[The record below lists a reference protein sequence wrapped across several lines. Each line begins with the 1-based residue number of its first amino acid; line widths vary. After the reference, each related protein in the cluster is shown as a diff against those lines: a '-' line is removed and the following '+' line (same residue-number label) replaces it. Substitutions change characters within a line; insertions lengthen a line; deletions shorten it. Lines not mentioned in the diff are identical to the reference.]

1 MFTSPAFA
9 QTAAPSSGLGQFD
22 MLMPLMLM
30 LIIMYFFL
38 FRPQQQKM
46 KAHREMIANV
56 KRGDEIVTS
65 GGILGKVTKVKDDNE
80 VEVEIADN
88 TRIRVVRD
96 TIAQVRTKGSPVKD
110 GGGDKA

>member
-1 MFTSPAFA
+1 MFVSPAFA
-9 QTAAPSSGLGQFD
+9 QGAPGGLGQFD
-22 MLMPLMLM
+22 MLLPLLLM

-56 KRGDEIVTS
+56 RRGDTVVTS
-65 GGILGKVTKVKDDNE
+65 GGIIGKVTKVKDDSI

-88 TRIRVVRD
+88 TRVQIVRQ
-96 TIAQVRTKGSPVKD
+96 TIAEVRTKGEPAKD
-110 GGGDKA
+110 GDKA

>member
-1 MFTSPAFA
+1 MFVSPAFA
-9 QTAAPSSGLGQFD
+9 QSGVPGGLGQFD
-22 MLMPLMLM
+22 MLLPLLLM

-56 KRGDEIVTS
+56 RRGDTVVTS
-65 GGILGKVTKVKDDNE
+65 GGIIGKVTKVKDDSI

-88 TRIRVVRD
+88 TRVQLVRQ
-96 TIAQVRTKGSPVKD
+96 TIAEVRTKGEPAKD
-110 GGGDKA
+110 SDKT

>member
-1 MFTSPAFA
+1 MIFSPAFA
-9 QTAAPSSGLGQFD
+9 QTGAPSGLGQFD
-22 MLMPLMLM
+22 MLLPLLLM

-56 KRGDEIVTS
+56 RRGDTVVTS
-65 GGILGKVTKVKDDNE
+65 GGIIGKVTKVKDDTT

-88 TRIRVVRD
+88 TRVQLVRQ
-96 TIAQVRTKGSPVKD
+96 TIAEVRSKGEPVKD
-110 GGGDKA
+110 GDKA

>member
-1 MFTSPAFA
+1 MIVSPAFA
-9 QTAAPSSGLGQFD
+9 QTGAPGGLGQFD
-22 MLMPLMLM
+22 MLLPLLLM

-56 KRGDEIVTS
+56 RRGDTVVTS
-65 GGILGKVTKVKDDNE
+65 GGIIGKVTKVKDDAT

-88 TRIRVVRD
+88 TRVQLVRQ
-96 TIAQVRTKGSPVKD
+96 TIAEVRSKGEPVKD
-110 GGGDKA
+110 GDKA

>member
-1 MFTSPAFA
+1 MFVSPAFA
-9 QTAAPSSGLGQFD
+9 QGAPGGLGQFD
-22 MLMPLMLM
+22 MLLPLLLM

-56 KRGDEIVTS
+56 RRGDTVVTS
-65 GGILGKVTKVKDDNE
+65 GGIIGKVTKVKDDSI

-88 TRIRVVRD
+88 TRVQIVRQ
-96 TIAQVRTKGSPVKD
+96 TIAEVRTKGEPSKD
-110 GGGDKA
+110 GDKT